1 MGPGVIF
8 WGLKKGRTQSGSA
21 KDRNVGSG
29 LFVAGFVKYRAQIGS
44 VYGAHVA
51 SPVSLGSEQAQD
63 QPGSAKGP
71 NVGSGIVFR
80 GLSKRRVQLCSAQ
93 CPRYA
98 PRGVVGV
105 MHKGRTQPDSV
116 HGPRSGPRST
126 YSKPEEQMYAKECL
140 LKALSTVD
148 SALFTAAT

>member
-116 HGPRSGPRST
+116 HRPRSGPRRIFWKLEQQMCT
-126 YSKPEEQMYAKECL
+126 GQCFPESIQCKIQRGSL
-140 LKALSTVD
+140 
-148 SALFTAAT
+148 